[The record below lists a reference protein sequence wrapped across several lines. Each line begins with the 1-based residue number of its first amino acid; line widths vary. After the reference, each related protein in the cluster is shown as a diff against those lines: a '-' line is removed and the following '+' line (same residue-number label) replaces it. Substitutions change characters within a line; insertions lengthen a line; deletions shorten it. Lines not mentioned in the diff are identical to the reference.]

1 MNVRRC
7 LSRIGYGGLLEL
19 NIETLRA
26 LQFSFLLMVPFEN
39 LDIHLGKEIVLVSE
53 NIFEKIVTM
62 RRGGVCY
69 ERNILFYDL
78 LTALGF
84 RVEILSARM
93 VKGFS
98 IGPEYDHMVL
108 MVSLDHPYLLDVG
121 NGHLLREPL
130 QINSFEN
137 SYAEGYFYRVG
148 LHDNTYALY
157 YRQANREWL
166 PRFYFTLQPR
176 SLSEFESMNIFH
188 QSSPNSPFTRRRIV
202 TIATEEG
209 RVSLIDRRLI
219 IGTES
224 KKQWKELESEHKY
237 QLCLRQYFGIE
248 IPGVF

>member
-1 MNVRRC
+1 MDVRSC
-7 LSRIGYGGLLEL
+7 LSRIGYGRSLEP

-26 LQFSFLLMVPFEN
+26 LQLSFLLMVPFEN
-39 LDIHLGKEIVLVSE
+39 LDIHLGKEIVLSSE
-53 NIFEKIVTM
+53 TIFEKIVTM

-69 ERNILFYDL
+69 ERDILFYDL

-93 VKGFS
+93 VKGSS

-108 MVSLDHPYLLDVG
+108 IVSLDEPYLLDVG
-121 NGHLLREPL
+121 NGHFLREPL
-130 QINSFEN
+130 NINSSEN

-148 LHDNTYALY
+148 PHDNTYGLF

-166 PRFYFTLQPR
+166 PRFYFTSQPR
-176 SLSEFESMNIFH
+176 LLSEFESMNIFH
-188 QSSPNSPFTRRRIV
+188 QSSPDSLFTRHRIV

-209 RVSLIDRRLI
+209 RKSLSDKRLI
-219 IGTES
+219 IGTGSE
-224 KKQWKELESEHKY
+224 KQWKELDSELEY

-248 IPGVF
+248 IPGV